1 MQSIIC
7 VSHLAK
13 TYASGFHALQ
23 DINLDIRRG
32 EIFALLGPNGAGKTS
47 TIEILE
53 GFRERDAGRVEVLGY
68 DPAERSTSRALRERL
83 GIVLQELAVEPFL
96 TVREV
101 VQRQA
106 GFYPAPRDVDEV
118 IGLIG
123 LTSKA
128 HARVKTLSGGQ
139 QRRLDVGLGIVGRPD
154 LVFLDEP
161 TTGFDPSARRGAWEL
176 VRTLRSQGATIV
188 LTTHYMDEA
197 EALADRVAVLD
208 KGQLVALGSPASLGE
223 RETATAHIEF
233 RLPGG
238 VDVDD
243 LPAGIAAAISG
254 DRVKIETSDEVH
266 ILQDLTRW
274 ALDTGN
280 PLPGLTVQR
289 LTLEDVYLRLTGGAD
304 AAADQ

>member
-1 MQSIIC
+1 VAAIVVAGLCKRYGSNNAVQG
-7 VSHLAK
+7 VSFEVA
-13 TYASGFHALQ
+13 A
-23 DINLDIRRG
+23 G
-32 EIFALLGPNGAGKTS
+32 EVFALLGPNGAGKTS

-53 GFRERDAGRVEVLGY
+53 GLRERDAGRVEVLGY
-68 DPAERSTSRALRERL
+68 DPAQRSTSRALRERL

-101 VQRQA
+101 VRRQA

-118 IGLIG
+118 IGLVG

-128 HARVKTLSGGQ
+128 DARVKTLSGGQ

-176 VRTLRSQGATIV
+176 VRSLRSQGATIV

-208 KGQLVALGSPASLGE
+208 NGQLRALGSPASLGE

-233 RLPGG
+233 RLPRG
-238 VDVDD
+238 VDVAD
-243 LPAGIAAAISG
+243 LPVATEVAMSG
-254 DRVKIETSDEVH
+254 DRVRIETTDELQ
-266 ILQDLTRW
+266 ILQQLTRW